1 MISPDLPI
9 TQSDDDIL
17 NRGSFAKN
25 LAQTLLRYSFSS
37 SFTIGLYGEWGSG
50 KTSLLNMVLETVE
63 KVDNN
68 AVILRFNPWLCS
80 DPKQLISQ
88 FFKQLS
94 TAIKPKRPKRDQAWQ
109 LIDQYADVF
118 DAASLIPGVGTVL
131 AVAGK
136 TIVAKARRQTK
147 RQTNDLQESKN
158 KIVKKMIEEN
168 LKIIVSID
176 DIDRLSEE
184 EIIAV
189 FQLVKALADFPNT
202 VYLLAF
208 DYDVV
213 VRALGKVQQ
222 GDGKEYLEKVIQVP
236 FEIPAPN
243 MTSIHN
249 TLFSKLDAILGNI
262 PENKWD
268 RVTWA
273 ELFQYG
279 IKAYVKSIRDVIRY
293 TNVLSLKYELLKGE
307 TDPVDLL
314 GLTCLQVFEPTIYSK
329 LTSYKDIL
337 CGANEGYSYE
347 KQKKNDENVEK
358 VVNDLTSDSK
368 MTANREA
375 AKNILGILFPKTRT
389 NSSSLRIRGRIYIHR
404 DFLINNNIAV
414 PVCFDRYFSLML
426 EEDAIPTATIKQLI
440 YEADEY
446 DLSFGIKQI
455 YKEGKIIRLLDEIE
469 AYANRGDTTAVPAER
484 ASLII
489 KILARQWNSFEV
501 EDNGF
506 FSVPFARRLLFC
518 VDPLL
523 KSMDVSSRYPCI
535 RGVFEDIDV
544 QPATLALLLNDFET
558 QHGRFTEKDLNPKDR
573 AQAIT
578 LDEVL
583 ELEKIFT
590 KRATEALDSGDAL
603 KEYGGLNFLW
613 MLEKIDAE
621 VVTSRKSLLVAD
633 DISLIGVLGYCTSL
647 GRTAARIVVKTRTIN
662 LKNVSKFIDISE
674 AYQRIAAF
682 AKTDKLLLLSED
694 SQMDVVTFLLTVEKE
709 NVEVKSI
716 FPTNIPEEVIRKEL
730 RKLLDDIQTI

>member
-9 TQSDDDIL
+9 TKSADDIL

-25 LAQTLLRYSFSS
+25 LAQALLQYSFSS

-50 KTSLLNMVLETVE
+50 KTSLLNMVLESVE
-63 KVDNN
+63 GADNN

-80 DPKQLISQ
+80 DPKQLIIQ

-94 TAIKPKRPKRDQAWQ
+94 TAIKLKRSTKDQAWL
-109 LIDQYADVF
+109 LIDQYADIF
-118 DAASLIPGVGTVL
+118 DAASLIPGVGTFL
-131 AVAGK
+131 AAAGK
-136 TIVAKARRQTK
+136 TVVAEAKRQTD
-147 RQTNDLQESKN
+147 RQTNDLQENKN
-158 KIVKKMIEEN
+158 KIIEKMIEEN

-213 VRALGKVQQ
+213 VHALGKVQH

-236 FEIPAPN
+236 FEIPAPS

-268 RVTWA
+268 TATWV
-273 ELFQYG
+273 ELFHYG
-279 IKAYVKSIRDVIRY
+279 IKEYIKSIRDVIRY
-293 TNVLSLKYELLKGE
+293 TNVFSLKYELLKAE

-329 LTSYKDIL
+329 LPNYKDIL
-337 CGANEGYSYE
+337 CGTNEGYSYE
-347 KQKKNDENVEK
+347 SQQAIAEKVEK
-358 VVNDLTSDSK
+358 ALSNLISETGIA
-368 MTANREA
+368 TNTEA
-375 AKNILGILFPKTRT
+375 AKNILCILFPKTQT
-389 NSSSLRIRGRIYIHR
+389 NNGTLFSMGRNYMHR
-404 DFLINNNIAV
+404 NFLINNNIAV
-414 PVCFDRYFSLML
+414 SVCFDRYFSLML

-440 YEADEY
+440 YEADES
-446 DLSFGIKQI
+446 DLSDGIKQV
-455 YKEGKIIRLLDEIE
+455 YKEGKIIRLLEEIE
-469 AYANRGDTTAVPAER
+469 AYANKGNVVTIPTER

-489 KILARQWNSFEV
+489 KSLARQWSSFRV
-501 EDNGF
+501 EENEF
-506 FSVPFARRLLFC
+506 FSVPFAWRFLFC

-523 KSMDVSSRYPCI
+523 KYMDLPSRYPCV
-535 RGVFEDIDV
+535 RAVFEDANV
-544 QPATLALLLNDFET
+544 QPSTLALLLNYFET
-558 QHGRFTEKDLNPKDR
+558 QHGRFTEETSKKDR
-573 AQAIT
+573 QVIT

-590 KRATEALDSGDAL
+590 KRAIDALDSGDAL

-613 MLEKIDAE
+613 MLEQIDAE
-621 VVTSRKSLLVAD
+621 IVENRKALIVVDDVSLIRVLGHCTSRGK
-633 DISLIGVLGYCTSL
+633 
-647 GRTAARIVVKTRTIN
+647 TAARIVVKTRKVD
-662 LKNVSKFIDISE
+662 LKTVGEFIDIKDAYQRISAFVVTKEFSLLSEDAQMDAMAFLLTMKKEHVEDISE
-674 AYQRIAAF
+674 AYI
-682 AKTDKLLLLSED
+682 SE
-694 SQMDVVTFLLTVEKE
+694 E
-709 NVEVKSI
+709 SI
-716 FPTNIPEEVIRKEL
+716 QNEL
-730 RKLLDDIQTI
+730 RKLLSDTQPDN